1 MLVRRAYR
9 TEEREMKIRT
19 ILQAGNVA
27 RFHNSIGMDKQK
39 NSEHQWETAL
49 VLQHIYPE
57 CSKELLLAALT
68 HDSAEYY
75 TGDVPFPIKQASPE
89 LKVTLDKLEEEWEK
103 QHGVYFELN
112 DEEKYFL
119 KMADTFS
126 GLWYCILQV
135 REGKINARR
144 AFRKWRGFAD
154 THLNSGSSY
163 NINRAYDFFNKLC
176 LEMEKLS

>member
-1 MLVRRAYR
+1 
-9 TEEREMKIRT
+9 MKIRT
-19 ILQAGNVA
+19 ILQAGNVT

-49 VLQHIYPE
+49 VLQHIYPN

-68 HDSAEYY
+68 HDSAEYH
-75 TGDVPFPIKQASPE
+75 TGDIPFPIKQASPE

-119 KMADTFS
+119 KIADTFS
-126 GLWYCILQV
+126 GMWYCILQV

-144 AFRKWRGFAD
+144 PFRKWSDFANNHLDNGTSFDISRAD
-154 THLNSGSSY
+154 TLFRMLS
-163 NINRAYDFFNKLC
+163 I
-176 LEMEKLS
+176 EMERLS